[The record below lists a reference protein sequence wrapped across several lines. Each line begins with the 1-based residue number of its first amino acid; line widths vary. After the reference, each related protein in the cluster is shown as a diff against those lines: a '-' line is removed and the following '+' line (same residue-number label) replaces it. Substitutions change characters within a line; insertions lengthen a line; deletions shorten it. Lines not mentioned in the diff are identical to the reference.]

1 MSPSNMIL
9 WGSIDNGATI
19 YTDSRVKPIVSQIAS
34 KLHWAPSQIYPQPEG
49 DAFEAPSLRI
59 PEPDASQDIHKNP
72 DECVEFLGPVEGR
85 IVRGGDNRLYAVDFL
100 HMSPVDVHWQEAHAA
115 LYPDQKRSF
124 GLRRAIVV
132 QWLLRKQAL
141 EEQVRLVKEAMEKK
155 EDKKTEEIEGLD
167 PTKIAEVEK
176 ECLSGDADSPLVAE
190 TPDTFDPNAFTRFC
204 KPGCASEGP
213 VRQLSV
219 LLTESLLPKLKT
231 SMLESLSSY
240 TETSNLVTDL
250 HGASINARYLGELA
264 ASCGDSEAEKELR
277 ELCEEEMVARAVK
290 HVLRDLM
297 NNEVLSGAAAFVTT
311 VVLNSLLSQSR
322 KKEIL
327 LSGKNKK
334 SRKVPSLVAQTL
346 IRMGLTV
353 GSLGVVDG

>member
-1 MSPSNMIL
+1 MIL

-19 YTDSRVKPIVSQIAS
+19 YTDSRVKPIISQIAS
-34 KLHWAPSQIYPQPEG
+34 KLHWAPSQVYPQPEG

-59 PEPDASQDIHKNP
+59 PEPDASQDVHKNP

-115 LYPDQKRSF
+115 LYPDQKRNF
-124 GLRRAIVV
+124 ELRRAIVV

-155 EDKKTEEIEGLD
+155 EDKKAEEIEGLD
-167 PTKIAEVEK
+167 ETKIAEVEK
-176 ECLSGDADSPLVAE
+176 ECLCGDSDSSLVAE
-190 TPDTFDPNAFTRFC
+190 TPDAFDPNAFTRFC
-204 KPGCASEGP
+204 KPGSASEGP

-240 TETSNLVTDL
+240 AETSNLVTDL

-277 ELCEEEMVARAVK
+277 ELCEEEMIARAVK

-297 NNEVLSGAAAFVTT
+297 SNEVLSGAAAFVTT
-311 VVLNSLLSQSR
+311 VVLNSLLNQDR

-327 LSGKNKK
+327 LSGKSKK

-353 GSLGVVDG
+353 GSMEVVDG